1 VKAKTEFAM
10 KQLLRSVKVFAI
22 SQILFV
28 SVFALHSARA
38 QSCQTSA
45 ELEDTVRNT
54 ISAVGQRYFDMA
66 AKDDIAS
73 LKQNSIPSLAGDFS
87 VVEGRIKD
95 YQQNLAG
102 AQATLKSTF
111 LLNTSG
117 SAPIPHAEFYCGLFG
132 KNGQTPTSAV
142 FYLDNL
148 PPGKYAIVLYDSNS
162 AKGNT
167 TLSEILQQVG
177 TEWKLGGLY
186 LNSGLV
192 AGHDSDWFIA
202 RAREYKSKGQMHNAW
217 LFYLQARNMISPL
230 PFMSTMATDK
240 LYEESQNMQPADL
253 PGDGKTADLVAGNRT
268 YKLTAVFPAAVGND
282 LDLIVKYQSTNVSN
296 NNLAYQDNVAVM
308 KAMVAAHPEIKGA
321 FAAVVARAVDST
333 TGHDYGTLLAM
344 KDIK

>member
-1 VKAKTEFAM
+1 MKKAMHRVIA
-10 KQLLRSVKVFAI
+10 FAI
-22 SQILFV
+22 SQMFFV
-28 SVFALHSARA
+28 PVLALYSARA
-38 QSCQTSA
+38 QSCQTST
-45 ELEDTVRNT
+45 ELDAGVRNS
-54 ISAVGQRYFDMA
+54 ISTTGQRYFDMA
-66 AKDDIAS
+66 AKGDVAS
-73 LKQNSIPSLAGDFS
+73 LKQNSIPSLAADFS
-87 VVEGRIKD
+87 AAESRLTEH
-95 YQQNLAG
+95 QQDLAG
-102 AQATLKSTF
+102 AQATVKSTF
-111 LLNTSG
+111 LLEASG

-148 PPGKYAIVLYDSNS
+148 PPGKYAVVLYDANS
-162 AKGNT
+162 AKGKT
-167 TLSEILQQVG
+167 AFSEILQLTG
-177 TEWKLGGLY
+177 TDWKLGGLY

-253 PGDGKTADLVAGNRT
+253 PGDGKTANLAAGSSA

-296 NNLAYQDNVAVM
+296 SNLAYQDNVAVM
-308 KAMVAAHPEIKGA
+308 KAIVAKCPEIKDA
-321 FAAVVARAVDST
+321 FVAVVARAVDST